1 MEKWKK
7 YATYMS
13 STDFRADEKMKKKC
27 DVIVPV
33 YNSPEWLAL
42 CIEAA
47 IVSDRS
53 GAIGQILLID
63 DCSGSETKEL
73 IDRLCAQYKRINC
86 VHNEQNLGFVK
97 SCNRGMSLTKSD
109 YIMLLNSDCLLADD
123 TTAKLI
129 KTLEKYKTAGLIS
142 PLSNNAANL
151 SISIPLNAN
160 YVQVDKILSC
170 LPDERYPACTVV
182 GNCIIITR
190 DCYET
195 MGGLDEAFGMGYGEE
210 TDYQFRAA
218 EAGFD
223 ALVAGNVYV
232 FHKSQVSFGNSE
244 VLNERKK
251 KNRELFFA
259 RWGTAYHKLLSEYEK
274 HDPAKIAEC
283 YLNENAEGL
292 RTCGIDPFTP
302 EFMNRVKCIDTEQ
315 QNSDNSI
322 FGFNVFVAKFKE
334 LGFREVCKKILA
346 KIRLSGSASK

>member
-1 MEKWKK
+1 
-7 YATYMS
+7 MS
-13 STDFRADEKMKKKC
+13 STDFRAEVKKKMKKKC
-27 DVIVPV
+27 DIVVPV
-33 YNSPEWLAL
+33 YNSPVWLTL

-53 GAIGQILLID
+53 DAIGQILLVD
-63 DCSGSETKEL
+63 DCSGTETREL
-73 IDRLCAQYKRINC
+73 IDRLCMQYERVNC

-123 TTAKLI
+123 TTARLI

-151 SISIPLNAN
+151 SISIPLNTN
-160 YVQVDKILSC
+160 YIQVDRILSY

-182 GNCIIITR
+182 GNCMIITR

-195 MGGLDEAFGMGYGEE
+195 VGGLDEAFGMGYGEE

-232 FHKSQVSFGNSE
+232 FHKSQVSFGNSK

-251 KNRELFFA
+251 KNRDLFFT
-259 RWGTAYHKLLSEYEK
+259 RWGTAYQNLLSEYEK

-283 YLNENAEGL
+283 YLNKNAEGI
-292 RTCGIDPFTP
+292 RTCEIDPFTS
-302 EFMNRVKCIDTEQ
+302 EFMNRVECINVEQ
-315 QNSDNSI
+315 QCSGKCDSW
-322 FGFNVFVAKFKE
+322 FRVFMAKFKE
-334 LGFREVCKKILA
+334 LGFQGFCGKILA
-346 KIRLSGSASK
+346 KIGLSRSASK

>member
-1 MEKWKK
+1 
-7 YATYMS
+7 
-13 STDFRADEKMKKKC
+13 MKKKC

-53 GAIGQILLID
+53 DAIGQILLVD
-63 DCSGSETKEL
+63 DCSGTETKEL
-73 IDRLCAQYKRINC
+73 IDRLCAQYERVDC

-97 SCNRGMSLTKSD
+97 SCNRGMSLSKSD

-123 TTAKLI
+123 TTARLM

-151 SISIPLNAN
+151 SIPIPSNTN
-160 YVQVDKILSC
+160 YVQIDRALSC

-182 GNCIIITR
+182 GNCMIITR

-195 MGGLDEAFGMGYGEE
+195 VGGLDEAFGMGYGEE

-251 KNRELFFA
+251 KNRDLFFA
-259 RWGTAYHKLLSEYEK
+259 RWGSAYQKLLSEYEK
-274 HDPAKIAEC
+274 RDPARIAEC
-283 YLNENAEGL
+283 YLNENAEKL
-292 RTCGIDPFTP
+292 KSCGIDPFTS
-302 EFMNRVKCIDTEQ
+302 EFMNRVERIDVEQ
-315 QNSDNSI
+315 QCSENGSSW
-322 FGFNVFVAKFKE
+322 FGVFVTKFKE
-334 LGFREVCKKILA
+334 LGFRGFCEKILA
-346 KIRLSGSASK
+346 KMGLSKSASK

>member
-1 MEKWKK
+1 
-7 YATYMS
+7 MS
-13 STDFRADEKMKKKC
+13 STDFRAEGKKKMKRKC
-27 DVIVPV
+27 DIVVPV
-33 YNSPEWLAL
+33 YNSPEWLTL

-53 GAIGQILLID
+53 EAIGQILLVD
-63 DCSGSETKEL
+63 DCSGTETREL
-73 IDRLCAQYKRINC
+73 IDRLCMQYERVNC

-123 TTAKLI
+123 TTARLI

-151 SISIPLNAN
+151 SISIPLNTN
-160 YVQVDKILSC
+160 YIQVDRILSY
-170 LPDERYPACTVV
+170 LPDDRYPACTVV

-190 DCYET
+190 GCYET
-195 MGGLDEAFGMGYGEE
+195 VGGLDEAFGMGYGEE

-218 EAGFD
+218 KAGFD

-232 FHKSQVSFGNSE
+232 FHKSQVSFGNSK

-251 KNRELFFA
+251 KNRDLFFT
-259 RWGTAYHKLLSEYEK
+259 RWGTAYQNLLSEYEK

-283 YLNENAEGL
+283 YLNKNAEGI
-292 RTCGIDPFTP
+292 RTCEIDPFTP
-302 EFMNRVKCIDTEQ
+302 DFMNRVKHIDTEQ

-322 FGFNVFVAKFKE
+322 PGFGVFMAKFKE
-334 LGFREVCKKILA
+334 SGFREFCKKFLA
-346 KIRLSGSASK
+346 KIGLSGNKSK

>member
-170 LPDERYPACTVV
+170 LPDELYPACTVV
-182 GNCIIITR
+182 GNCMIITR
-190 DCYET
+190 DCYEAV
-195 MGGLDEAFGMGYGEE
+195 GGLDEAFGMGYGEE

-251 KNRELFFA
+251 KNRDLFFA
-259 RWGTAYHKLLSEYEK
+259 RWGSAYQKLLSEYEK
-274 HDPAKIAEC
+274 HDPAKIAER
-283 YLNENAEGL
+283 YLTENTERL
-292 RTCGIDPFTP
+292 KSCEMDPFTS
-302 EFMNRVKCIDTEQ
+302 EFMNRVECIDVGQ
-315 QNSDNSI
+315 QCSGKGGSW
-322 FGFNVFVAKFKE
+322 FRVFVAKFKE
-334 LGFREVCKKILA
+334 LGIQGFCGKILA
-346 KIRLSGSASK
+346 KMGLSRSASK